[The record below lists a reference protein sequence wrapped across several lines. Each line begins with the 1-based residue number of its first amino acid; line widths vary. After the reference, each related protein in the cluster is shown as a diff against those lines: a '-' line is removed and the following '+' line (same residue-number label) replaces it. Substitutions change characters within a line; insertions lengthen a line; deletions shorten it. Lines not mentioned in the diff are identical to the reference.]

1 MRTRRRATRRHFL
14 KTMAVTAICPPA
26 LALPKAAKEGDAL
39 RTTPPQQPQQPL
51 TPSAA
56 AEALGQLVRARY
68 GQFLTAEQLA
78 EVVRQIE
85 RNLRSAERLRSVA
98 LTNADE
104 PDLVFRAMP

>member
-1 MRTRRRATRRHFL
+1 MGTRRRATRRHFL
-14 KTMAVTAICPPA
+14 KTMAATAVFPPM
-26 LALPKAAKEGDAL
+26 LSLPKTAKGEAAS
-39 RTTPPQQPQQPL
+39 RMTPLQQPQQPL

-56 AEALGQLVRARY
+56 AEALGELVRVRY

-78 EVVRQIE
+78 EVTRQIE

>member
-1 MRTRRRATRRHFL
+1 MAAT
-14 KTMAVTAICPPA
+14 AVFPPM
-26 LALPKAAKEGDAL
+26 LSLPKTATGEAAS
-39 RTTPPQQPQQPL
+39 RTTPLQQPQQPL

-56 AEALGQLVRARY
+56 AEALGELVRVRY

-78 EVVRQIE
+78 EVTRQIE